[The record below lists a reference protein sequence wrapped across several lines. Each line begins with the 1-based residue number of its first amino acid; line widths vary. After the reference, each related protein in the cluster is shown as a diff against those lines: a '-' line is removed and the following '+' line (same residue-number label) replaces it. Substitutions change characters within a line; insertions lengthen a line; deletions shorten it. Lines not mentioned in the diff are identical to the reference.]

1 VWRIVNPLLEAAQA
15 VVDLIYPVEHY
26 SEPEGLASCPRPDP
40 RINVCNC
47 GADEQNAALANLRAA
62 IASATEREA
71 AVEELV
77 KATDELTR
85 AVSIRQMSTVLPED
99 EYKSEDEYKKAVSDY
114 SDAMFRLVLARNRA
128 DTALAALSREVKP

>member
-1 VWRIVNPLLEAAQA
+1 VNPLLEPADKVALYLRYRLPEDMTDAKAHQM
-15 VVDLIYPVEHY
+15 LIDGIV
-26 SEPEGLASCPRPDP
+26 A
-40 RINVCNC
+40 
-47 GADEQNAALANLRAA
+47 
-62 IASATEREA
+62 ATEREA

-128 DTALAALSREVKP
+128 DTALAALSREVKDA